1 MFFVYSSNTIHEN
14 ISFNINQ
21 KKTMTEIII
30 CQYNKDI
37 FRPNCQ
43 FLSVPKHFF
52 TVAHGLFIIQRNAK
66 VTEII

>member
-1 MFFVYSSNTIHEN
+1 M
-14 ISFNINQ
+14 
-21 KKTMTEIII
+21 I

-66 VTEII
+66 VTEIT